1 MKGMNTYARLFSPI
15 QIGPLSFPNRMI
27 MSPMGTRMPSDSGGV
42 TSNMIH
48 YYQTRARGGV
58 AAIIVEASF
67 TSQERSTGH
76 LSIHS
81 DHYLP
86 GLNQLAES
94 IQEENC
100 YAFLQLDHGAVVF
113 GKTVNNLRMT
123 EIHKIVTEF
132 GEAALRAKRANF
144 NGIEIHSGNVYLM
157 HQFLSPLVNKRKD
170 KFGRN
175 LEGRIR
181 LPLLV
186 LDECRNKVGGEFP
199 IFFRINAD
207 EFVEGGWDLQ
217 QSIILAKEL
226 ERRKVT
232 ALDVT
237 AGGLEKRY
245 VHVQP
250 MAFPRG
256 FLVPLAAK
264 IKQEVNVPVMT
275 VGRINNPELAEEILE
290 KNQADLIGI
299 GRGLIADPDF
309 PTKSLHGRPET
320 INQCVACNYCRR
332 VNIRNYPVRC
342 TVNAFAGREGTFN
355 FERPQRKKKIWVIGG
370 GPAGMTAA
378 RILGE
383 RGHNVSLFEAQ
394 NRLGGQ
400 MHLAATPPYKDELNH
415 FLNFLIRSLEK
426 SKAHIFLKRNIE
438 LLDIKKGRP
447 DVIIIATGVKPFPGK
462 IKVKGVLE
470 TNAHQILEKGPG
482 KQTRYLVVGGGSVG
496 CETAEFLADKGKSI
510 TILEILPEIACDL
523 EQHTRTLLL
532 QRLDQKKVR
541 LLPAHKVVEIANG
554 KVHIMRRQDQKK
566 SILDVQTIVYAYGT
580 QSNRELYDKVRTLPV
595 ETYLIGD
602 AFSPRRIADA
612 VFEGTRVSY
621 RI

>member
-1 MKGMNTYARLFSPI
+1 
-15 QIGPLSFPNRMI
+15 

-42 TSNMIH
+42 TPNMIH

-67 TSQERSTGH
+67 ASQERSTGH

-86 GLNQLAES
+86 GLNLLAES

-100 YAFLQLDHGAVVF
+100 YAFLQLDHGATVF
-113 GKTVNNLRMT
+113 GKTVNTLRRT
-123 EIHKIVTEF
+123 EINKIVTDF

-144 NGIEIHSGNVYLM
+144 NGIEIHSGNIYLM

-170 KFGRN
+170 EFGRN

-186 LDECRNKVGGEFP
+186 LEECRNKVGDEFP
-199 IFFRINAD
+199 IFFRINAA

-217 QSIILAKEL
+217 QSIVLAKEL
-226 ERRKVT
+226 EKRRVT
-232 ALDVT
+232 AIDVT

-245 VHVQP
+245 LHVQP
-250 MAFPRG
+250 MALPRG
-256 FLVPLAAK
+256 LLVPLAVE
-264 IKQEVNVPVMT
+264 IKKAVKVPVMT
-275 VGRINNPELAEEILE
+275 VGRINNPEFAEEILE
-290 KNQADLIGI
+290 KRQADIIGI

-309 PTKSLHGRPET
+309 PVKALQGRPET
-320 INQCVACNYCRR
+320 INQCIACNYCRR

-342 TVNAFAGREGTFN
+342 TVNPFAGREGTFH
-355 FERPQRKKKIWVIGG
+355 FKSPKGKKKIWVIGG

-378 RILGE
+378 RILDE

-394 NRLGGQ
+394 NMLGGQ
-400 MHLAATPPYKDELNH
+400 VRLAVTPPYKDELNH
-415 FLNFLIRSLEK
+415 FLNYLIRSLEK
-426 SKAHIFLKRNIE
+426 SKVRVFLRRNIE
-438 LLDIKKGRP
+438 LRDIKKGRP
-447 DVIIIATGVKPFPGK
+447 DVIIMATGVKPFPGK
-462 IKVKGVLE
+462 KKVQGVLE

-482 KQTRYLVVGGGSVG
+482 RQTRYLVVGGGSVG
-496 CETAEFLADKGKSI
+496 CETAEFLADQGKSV
-510 TILEILPEIACDL
+510 TIMEILPEIAGDL

-541 LLPAHKVVEIANG
+541 LLPAHKVVKIANG
-554 KVHIMRRQDQKK
+554 KVYIMSGQNQEQ
-566 SILDVQTIVYAYGT
+566 SVLDVQAIVYAYGT
-580 QSNRELYDKVRTLPV
+580 QSNRELYEKVRTLPV

-612 VFEGTRVSY
+612 VFEGTRVAY